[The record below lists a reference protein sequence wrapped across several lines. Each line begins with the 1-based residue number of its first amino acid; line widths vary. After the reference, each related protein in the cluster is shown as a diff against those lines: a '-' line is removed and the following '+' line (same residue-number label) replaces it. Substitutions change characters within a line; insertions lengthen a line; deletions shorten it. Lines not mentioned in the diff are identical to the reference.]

1 MNKYGIYVPF
11 LIYLLV
17 GVSVILRSFDPNE
30 MMWLRAVSFVGSI
43 ALFGLAIIELKKLKK

>member
-43 ALFGLAIIELKKLKK
+43 ALFGLAILELKKLKK